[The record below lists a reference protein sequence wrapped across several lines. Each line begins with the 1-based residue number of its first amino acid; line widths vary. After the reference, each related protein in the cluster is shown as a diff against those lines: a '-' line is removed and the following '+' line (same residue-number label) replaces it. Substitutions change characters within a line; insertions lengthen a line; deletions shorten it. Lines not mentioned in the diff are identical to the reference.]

1 MYFSLL
7 PNVQYDT
14 KPINYPFSEAD
25 YVTAK
30 NFFRR
35 WKVNE
40 KIFDSSVYYKKYSI
54 KDGER
59 PDTIAYNLYGNAF
72 YDWAIILTNNIIN
85 PLFNWPMSEYELRK
99 FAEQKYDD
107 PYRDIVRYKT
117 ISAADQRSIYGSVII
132 EPDMIVDEKFYNSNT
147 TWTFPSPKVVSDLAI
162 DLTDPTNFADI
173 SEDVAVVPSG
183 TGTGPTGGFNIGTHL
198 KFGSESSNPGSSS
211 GNTTSFIRYV
221 TLTPQNL
228 EAFTQVRLKAIR
240 GNDFNGG
247 ETPDASNENIYF
259 KVFDKDGVE
268 LLSEVILDLVL
279 ADGQPETV
287 TTYTV
292 ELPQAARI
300 PDATMQLYQPTNSG
314 RDFDHYGLLEFTY
327 LIDPNFKGSPAFLD
341 IPPYTSYNRI
351 DDKNYLID
359 GVLYQYVIDE
369 ANGQER
375 WGVKQSK
382 GYVYYDSKLGRSRE
396 IAGRDLSYPITAFEY
411 ESEKN
416 EESREIY
423 LLKEQYIS
431 AFIEDFKSNR
441 NYKTSGGFVNS
452 RLKKA
457 GV

>member
-7 PNVQYDT
+7 PNIQYDT

-40 KIFDSSVYYKKYSI
+40 KVFDSSVYYKKYSI

-85 PLFNWPMSEYELRK
+85 PLFDWPMSEYELRK
-99 FAEQKYDD
+99 FVEQKYDD

-117 ISAADQRSIYGSVII
+117 ISAADQRSIYGSLII

-147 TWTFPSPKVVSDLAI
+147 TWTFPDLEIIPDVVI
-162 DLTDPTNFADI
+162 DLTDPTNF
-173 SEDVAVVPSG
+173 SRMSTDVAIVPSG
-183 TGTGPTGGFNIGTHL
+183 TGTGANGGFNIGTHL

-211 GNTTSFIRYV
+211 GNILSGKRFA

-228 EAFTQVRLKAIR
+228 EPFTKVRLKAIR
-240 GNDFNGG
+240 GNDKNGG
-247 ETPDASNENIYF
+247 ETPDFLNEDLYF

-268 LLSEVILDLVL
+268 IVSRVILNTVL
-279 ADGQPETV
+279 AEGLPEAV

-292 ELPQAARI
+292 DLPQSARI
-300 PDATMQLYQPTNSG
+300 PDATIELYQPDNSG
-314 RDFDHYGLLEFTY
+314 VSFDHYGLLEFTY
-327 LIDPNFKGSPAFLD
+327 LN
-341 IPPYTSYNRI
+341 TSYDII
-351 DDKNYLID
+351 DDKNYLVD

-369 ANGQER
+369 ASGQER

-382 GYVYYDSKLGRSRE
+382 GYVFYDSNLGRSRE

-411 ESEKN
+411 ESQKN
-416 EESREIY
+416 EEKREIY
-423 LLKEQYIS
+423 LLKEDFIS

-457 GV
+457 GL